1 MDELVTVWALLVH
14 NAVRIRFHFRSGQDK
29 LVLRL
34 LQLQRIWHGVKLRAP
49 YLGIAQSGLEPHAV
63 AQQQALD
70 QRGVSRI
77 AGYFGQDVEVQTTR
91 SSPALLERLAI
102 TSGFGSE
109 LPGERVAQGG
119 DVPVACKCIRQ
130 RKRKTR
136 KEREKERL
144 TFRAALAA
152 SLGPRGCSS
161 SKPFVVRSSPASQLS
176 SPRAASDSRGT
187 PRASASAPRRGRPS
201 RGLLPRARPSARLS

>member
-1 MDELVTVWALLVH
+1 MEGGTHLMDEVVTVWALLVH

-119 DVPVACKCIRQ
+119 DVPF
-130 RKRKTR
+130 
-136 KEREKERL
+136 E
-144 TFRAALAA
+144 
-152 SLGPRGCSS
+152 
-161 SKPFVVRSSPASQLS
+161 QLS
-176 SPRAASDSRGT
+176 LRASDREVV
-187 PRASASAPRRGRPS
+187 
-201 RGLLPRARPSARLS
+201 LLQSLL